1 MSYTTNPKKQSR
13 KSRRQGKKTPKAQL
27 AARAE
32 YRKQLDRRKDKTRG
46 A

>member
-1 MSYTTNPKKQSR
+1 MSYTTNPKKQNR
-13 KSRRQGKKTPKAQL
+13 KSRRQGKKGQKAQL
-27 AARAE
+27 GRRAE